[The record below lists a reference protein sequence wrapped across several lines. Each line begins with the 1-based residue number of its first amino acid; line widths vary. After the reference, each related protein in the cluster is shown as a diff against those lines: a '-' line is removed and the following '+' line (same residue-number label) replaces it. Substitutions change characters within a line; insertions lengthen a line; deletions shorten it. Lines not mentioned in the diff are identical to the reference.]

1 MQDDTEWQRKVKKG
15 GRMLFLREANLK
27 DAHREWEFVREMPE
41 DENGFCNSWNGITEE
56 DFMKTA
62 LPRMLA
68 FAKGEDLPEGYVP
81 ETFFFLWD
89 GETIVDVVLWMGD
102 EYTPSHHS
110 FEFPWRLM
118 NVRNEL
124 LPEEYSK
131 WRKAEDERLAA
142 RKAAKD
148 KYWAEVRAKYL
159 AEHPG
164 ENSL

>member
-1 MQDDTEWQRKVKKG
+1 MKEYTTDEYDKAKEMVDFYNSRAIAVLRNCGVEEVRKWHG
-15 GRMLFLREANLK
+15 NCM
-27 DAHREWEFVREMPE
+27 
-41 DENGFCNSWNGITEE
+41 
-56 DFMKTA
+56 
-62 LPRMLA
+62 
-68 FAKGEDLPEGYVP
+68 
-81 ETFFFLWD
+81 ETFVSCYQRGD

-148 KYWAEVRAKYL
+148 KYWAEVRAKYKL
-159 AEHPG
+159 EHPG